1 MAKHKNDEELKTKN
15 CEHCSDYN
23 QNPEFDETFHLNET
37 SENTDTESYNLNDRL
52 KKKGE
57 INEETLY
64 YLELSQRLK
73 ADFENYKKRNA
84 DIMSASYKNGII
96 YAVEKLLPVVDGIS
110 RAKLNITDEAT
121 LKGFDIINAQ
131 FLTSLESLGVTKIEC
146 VGKEFDPNFHN
157 AVMTASDEKMAD
169 NIVLDELQQGFMLGE
184 KVIRHSVVKINK
196 LS

>member
-1 MAKHKNDEELKTKN
+1 MAKQKNNEEFKN
-15 CEHCSDYN
+15 RTCEHCEDGFNSE
-23 QNPEFDETFHLNET
+23 QEFEGLDEET
-37 SENTDTESYNLNDRL
+37 ADTENYNLNDSL

-84 DIMSASYKNGII
+84 DITSASYKNGII

-110 RAKLNITDEAT
+110 RAKLNITDQAT
-121 LKGFDIINAQ
+121 LKGFEIINTQ
-131 FLTSLESLGVTKIEC
+131 FLTSLETLGVKKIEC

-157 AVMTASDEKMAD
+157 AVMTESNESQQD
-169 NIVLDELQQGFMLGE
+169 NIVLDELQQGFMLGD

>member
-23 QNPEFDETFHLNET
+23 QNSEFDETFHLNET